1 MEDQE
6 HAVPQVKQNPSEDGF
21 CRPLFC
27 GQQNRQICLYIF
39 SKACYDKYYNI
50 GTYAFLRVEKY
61 PDLRQRGN
69 KSMYRR
75 DSKGWLKHFD
85 FMVLDLIVLQV
96 AFVLSYVLRHG
107 WTNPYQNPVY
117 AGMGAFLLLCD
128 LVIIFF
134 TEPFRNILKRGYY
147 REMEALI
154 QQTLFVELFAVLFL
168 FAQQTGEEYS
178 RLSMMLMG
186 VLYVAIGYP
195 ARLIWKQV
203 LRKSHRQGR
212 RSLLLIC
219 TRENVE
225 KTIQNLYDNNYGAY
239 RITGLVLLED
249 GWVGQQIGGVPVVA
263 QIQETAAYAQ
273 KNWVDEVFVNL
284 PEGSE
289 IPYALMDDFV
299 EMGVTVHLSLAQVT
313 HMQGRVQIVE
323 KVGNYTVLTSSMNYA
338 TTKQAFLKRAMDI
351 AGGLVGCLICGV
363 LFLFVAPAIYI
374 SSPGPIFFTQE
385 RIGKNGKHFK
395 MYKFRSMYMDA
406 EERKKEL
413 LALNRHGGAL
423 MFKLDFDPRIIGNKI
438 LPDGTRK
445 TGVGQ
450 FIRDTSIDEFPQFFN
465 VLKGDMSLV
474 GTRPPLISEFEAYQ
488 QHHRARMSVKPGIT
502 GMWQVSG
509 RSEITD
515 FEEVVQLDTKYINE
529 WSIGLDIKIL
539 LQTVITVLKRKGSM

>member
-1 MEDQE
+1 
-6 HAVPQVKQNPSEDGF
+6 
-21 CRPLFC
+21 
-27 GQQNRQICLYIF
+27 
-39 SKACYDKYYNI
+39 
-50 GTYAFLRVEKY
+50 
-61 PDLRQRGN
+61 
-69 KSMYRR
+69 MYRR
-75 DSKGWLKHFD
+75 DTKGWLKHLD
-85 FMVLDLIVLQV
+85 FMILDLLVLQV
-96 AFVLSYVLRHG
+96 AFILACILRLGIH
-107 WTNPYQNPVY
+107 NPYRIPLY
-117 AGMGAFLLLCD
+117 ANMSVFLLLCD

-147 REMEALI
+147 REMEAI
-154 QQTLFVELFAVLFL
+154 VQQAIFVELFAVLYL
-168 FAQQTGEEYS
+168 FAQQIGESFS
-178 RLSMMLMG
+178 RIIMLLMG
-186 VLYVAIGYP
+186 ILYVILGYISRILWKHVLKKAI
-195 ARLIWKQV
+195 KQG
-203 LRKSHRQGR
+203 K
-212 RSLLLIC
+212 RSLLIVC
-219 TRENVE
+219 SQENVM
-225 KTIQNLYDNNYGAY
+225 KTIKNIQDNNYGMY
-239 RITGLVLLED
+239 QISGLVLTDAGYAGTEIC
-249 GWVGQQIGGVPVVA
+249 GIPVVA
-263 QIQETAAYAQ
+263 EAADASAYAQ

-284 PEGSE
+284 PENAQL
-289 IPYALMDDFV
+289 PHKLMNDFV
-299 EMGVTVHLSLAQVT
+299 EMGVTVHLNLSQVT
-313 HMQGRVQIVE
+313 HVPGRVQIVE

-338 TTKQAFLKRAMDI
+338 TTRQAFLKRAMDI
-351 AGGLVGCLICGV
+351 AGGLAGCLICLLLV
-363 LFLFVAPAIYI
+363 IFVGPVIYL

-413 LALNRHGGAL
+413 LAQNRHGGAL

-474 GTRPPLISEFEAYQ
+474 GTRPPLISEFEAYE

-515 FEEVVQLDTKYINE
+515 FEEVVRLDTKYINE

-539 LQTVITVLKRKGSM
+539 LQTVLTVLKREGSM